1 MLFTELLVS
10 ATCVYLALC
19 YAIFYMTFGMFPI
32 IYEDLYGLSPGV
44 EGLCFLPI
52 GAGTLAALAVFYGW
66 DAYHRKAVAE
76 QRPWARREECRR
88 LPLACLGGPLFV
100 ISLFWLG
107 WTARKDVSFVAPML
121 SGVPFGMGF
130 TLIFMALVCRDRVI
144 PPPPSF
150 IHPGHTCHYPISLAF
165 TPMLIRTTTLQI
177 NFLADAYEI
186 YAASASAA
194 TSCTRSLLATVLPF
208 ALTPMFNRLG
218 ISGACS
224 VLGGISCVMCII
236 PFVFI
241 WKGETL
247 RERSTFCTELRKA
260 KEERRRQEGR
270 REVVPLE
277 EDGKKEGSRPD
288 ENRKGSRGVEPTVR
302 EAEEV

>member
-1 MLFTELLVS
+1 MLT
-10 ATCVYLALC
+10 
-19 YAIFYMTFGMFPI
+19 
-32 IYEDLYGLSPGV
+32 
-44 EGLCFLPI
+44 
-52 GAGTLAALAVFYGW
+52 
-66 DAYHRKAVAE
+66 
-76 QRPWARREECRR
+76 
-88 LPLACLGGPLFV
+88 
-100 ISLFWLG
+100 
-107 WTARKDVSFVAPML
+107 
-121 SGVPFGMGF
+121 
-130 TLIFMALVCRDRVI
+130 
-144 PPPPSF
+144 
-150 IHPGHTCHYPISLAF
+150 
-165 TPMLIRTTTLQI
+165 RTTPLQI

-218 ISGACS
+218 INGACS

-236 PFVFI
+236 PFAFI

-277 EDGKKEGSRPD
+277 EDGKNEGSHPD
-288 ENRKGSRGVEPTVR
+288 ENRNGSRGVETTVR
-302 EAEEV
+302 EVEEV